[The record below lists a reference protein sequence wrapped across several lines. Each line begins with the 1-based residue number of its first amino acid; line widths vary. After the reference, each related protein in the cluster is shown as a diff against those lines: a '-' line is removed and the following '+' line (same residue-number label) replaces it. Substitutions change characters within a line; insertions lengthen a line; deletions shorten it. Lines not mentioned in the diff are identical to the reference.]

1 MQRLIFTIVLLA
13 LAIASMAACGNEA
26 GAATSQTT
34 PAPGAAG
41 LDLSYE
47 NALPA
52 RNQLL
57 LGTLKLEE
65 TQWPLSA
72 TQARALLPLW
82 QGIRGAM
89 NSGASA
95 QAETD
100 ALLLQIEAG
109 LLPEQLSAIRG
120 WKLTQ
125 VDLQAWARD
134 EGLAVGT
141 GSGSGGGAG
150 TGQPGSGQSL
160 SAEERATRQ
169 AERGDQ
175 DRGGLSQALVDA
187 VIVLLERKSAN

>member
-1 MQRLIFTIVLLA
+1 MQRSTLTIILLA
-13 LAIASMAACGNEA
+13 LAIVLMTACDNEA
-26 GAATSQTT
+26 GAATGQAA
-34 PAPGAAG
+34 PAPSGAV

-57 LGTLKLEE
+57 LGALNLEDS
-65 TQWPLSA
+65 QWPLSA

-100 ALLLQIEAG
+100 ALLGQIEAG
-109 LLPEQLSAIRG
+109 LLPEQLAAIRG

-125 VDLQAWARD
+125 VDLQEWARD
-134 EGLAVGT
+134 EGLEVGT
-141 GSGSGGGAG
+141 GSGTGSGAG

-175 DRGGLSQALVDA
+175 ERGGLSQALVDA
-187 VIVLLERKSAN
+187 VIVLLERKGAN

>member
-1 MQRLIFTIVLLA
+1 MQRLTFTIVLLA
-13 LAIASMAACGNEA
+13 LAIASMTACGNEA
-26 GAATSQTT
+26 GATTGQAAPT
-34 PAPGAAG
+34 PAAAG

-57 LGTLKLEE
+57 LGTLKLEDS
-65 TQWPLSA
+65 QWPLSA
-72 TQARALLPLW
+72 AQARALLPLW

-100 ALLLQIEAG
+100 ALLQQIEAG
-109 LLPEQLSAIRG
+109 LQPEQLAAIRG

-134 EGLAVGT
+134 AGLAVGT
-141 GSGSGGGAG
+141 GSGGGAG

-175 DRGGLSQALVDA
+175 ERGGLSQALVDA
-187 VIVLLERKSAN
+187 VIALLERKGAN

>member
-1 MQRLIFTIVLLA
+1 MQRLTFTIVLLA
-13 LAIASMAACGNEA
+13 LAIASMTACGNEA
-26 GAATSQTT
+26 GAATGQAI
-34 PAPGAAG
+34 PAPAAAG

-52 RNQLL
+52 RNQLQ
-57 LGTLKLEE
+57 LGTLKLEDS
-65 TQWPLSA
+65 QWPLSA

-82 QGIRGAM
+82 QGVRGAM

-100 ALLLQIEAG
+100 ALLQQIEAG
-109 LLPEQLSAIRG
+109 LLPEQLAAIRG

-141 GSGSGGGAG
+141 GSGGGAG

-175 DRGGLSQALVDA
+175 ERGGLSQALVDA
-187 VIVLLERKSAN
+187 VIALLERRGAN

>member
-13 LAIASMAACGNEA
+13 LAIASMTACGNEA
-26 GAATSQTT
+26 GAATGQAT
-34 PAPGAAG
+34 PAPAAAG

-57 LGTLKLEE
+57 LGTLKLEDS
-65 TQWPLSA
+65 QWPLSA

-82 QGIRGAM
+82 QGVRGAM

-100 ALLLQIEAG
+100 ALLQQIEAG
-109 LLPEQLSAIRG
+109 LLPEQLAAIRG

-141 GSGSGGGAG
+141 GSGGGAG

-175 DRGGLSQALVDA
+175 ERGGLSQALVDA
-187 VIVLLERKSAN
+187 VIALLERKSAS

>member
-1 MQRLIFTIVLLA
+1 MQRLTFTIVLLA
-13 LAIASMAACGNEA
+13 LAIASMTACGNEA
-26 GAATSQTT
+26 GAATGQAT
-34 PAPGAAG
+34 PAPAAAG

-57 LGTLKLEE
+57 LGTLKLEDS
-65 TQWPLSA
+65 QWPLSA

-82 QGIRGAM
+82 QGVRGAM

-100 ALLLQIEAG
+100 ALLQQIEAG
-109 LLPEQLSAIRG
+109 LLPEQLAAIRG

-141 GSGSGGGAG
+141 GSGGGAG

-175 DRGGLSQALVDA
+175 ERGGLSQALVDA
-187 VIVLLERKSAN
+187 VIALLERKSAS

>member
-1 MQRLIFTIVLLA
+1 MQRLTLIMGMLA
-13 LAIASMAACGNEA
+13 LVIMLTAACGTNA
-26 GAATSQTT
+26 GANPEPAA
-34 PAPGAAG
+34 PAPSTAG

-95 QAETD
+95 QAESD
-100 ALLLQIEAG
+100 ALLRQIEAG
-109 LLPEQLSAIRG
+109 LQPEQLAAIGG

-125 VDLQAWARD
+125 ADLQAWARD
-134 EGLAVGT
+134 AGLAVGT
-141 GSGSGGGAG
+141 GSGSGTGA
-150 TGQPGSGQSL
+150 GQPGSGQAL
-160 SAEERATRQ
+160 SAEERAARQ

-175 DRGGLSQALVDA
+175 ERGGLSRALVDA
-187 VIVLLERKSAN
+187 VIALLERKSAS

>member
-1 MQRLIFTIVLLA
+1 MQRLTFTIVLLA
-13 LAIASMAACGNEA
+13 LAIASMTACGNEA
-26 GAATSQTT
+26 GAAIGQTAT
-34 PAPGAAG
+34 APAAAG

-57 LGTLKLEE
+57 LGTLKLEDS
-65 TQWPLSA
+65 QWPLGA

-109 LLPEQLSAIRG
+109 LLPEQLAAIRG

-134 EGLAVGT
+134 AGLAAGT
-141 GSGSGGGAG
+141 GSGGGAG
-150 TGQPGSGQSL
+150 TGQPGGGQGL
-160 SAEERATRQ
+160 SAEERAARQ

-175 DRGGLSQALVDA
+175 ERGGLSQALVDA

>member
-1 MQRLIFTIVLLA
+1 MQRLTFTIVLLA
-13 LAIASMAACGNEA
+13 LAIASMTACGNEA
-26 GAATSQTT
+26 GAVEGQTA
-34 PAPGAAG
+34 PAQAAAG

-57 LGTLKLEE
+57 LGTLKLEDS
-65 TQWPLSA
+65 QWPLSA

-82 QGIRGAM
+82 QGVRGAM

-100 ALLLQIEAG
+100 ALLQQIEAG
-109 LLPEQLSAIRG
+109 LLPEQLAAIRG

-141 GSGSGGGAG
+141 GSGGSAG

-175 DRGGLSQALVDA
+175 ERGGLSQALVDA
-187 VIVLLERKSAN
+187 VIALLERKSAS